1 MKSRQLFPFIFSLF
15 FVCSASANSVILPT
29 PQFPAPVN
37 PAEITSDLSVIDGQ
51 VQIDNQFEA
60 MQSLVEEKKLSAK
73 SSHKSNGEHSLQ
85 LGAAASLLAD
95 PPPQYSFSN
104 CTAFTLG
111 TGLNTTLTT
120 QGQVKCF
127 NTYSAT
133 DIKIV
138 AQASSQPA
146 GVNYDIFV
154 YYYNDVTSATEFKS
168 SSTALGNV
176 SEFSAAKMPAGNYI
190 IYVQAT
196 SGSSSTPFVVGALGY
211 SAFDQYEA
219 NDAIAY
225 ATPATGNSTWVGNTD
240 HAGDIDY
247 YIYTTG
253 STQTA
258 LAGRIV
264 SSNHALQVF
273 NGTSWVT
280 VASPTNFSV
289 ASSSTYLFRVFN
301 TAATNNTAVNYTLVL
316 SRPAVSLGN
325 AQVTNDENLTN
336 IGLGLETFSRI
347 TFTGQARD
355 ENNVMVPYGVVT
367 VIAYTVNQTVS
378 QAVQTGANGAV
389 NQTLNFTPCT
399 GGGAYGE
406 GSGGRDGIPSFWY
419 SGMGSSVG
427 FYQWCS
433 P

>member
-1 MKSRQLFPFIFSLF
+1 MKNIRLVSFIMSTFII
-15 FVCSASANSVILPT
+15 CSAHASTVSLST
-29 PQFPAPVN
+29 PQFPMAS
-37 PAEITSDLSVIDGQ
+37 ALTDATSDISVLDGQIQSDSQYEISQSIAQGEQLSVTK
-51 VQIDNQFEA
+51 QFA
-60 MQSLVEEKKLSAK
+60 LGVQSLK
-73 SSHKSNGEHSLQ
+73 SSGITPLSS
-85 LGAAASLLAD
+85 
-95 PPPQYSFSN
+95 PPPQYTFSG

-111 TGLNTTLTT
+111 TGLNTTLTS

-138 AQASSQPA
+138 AQATSQPA

-154 YYYNDVTSATEFKS
+154 YYYNDVTSSAEFKS

-176 SEFSAAKMPAGNYI
+176 NEFSAAKMPAGNYI

-196 SGSSSTPFVVGALGY
+196 TGSSATPFVVGAIGY
-211 SAFDQYEA
+211 SAYDQYEA

-225 ATPATGNSTWVGNTD
+225 ATPVSANTVLTGNTD
-240 HAGDIDY
+240 YAGDIDY
-247 YIYTTG
+247 FVYTTD
-253 STQTA
+253 SAQTA
-258 LAGRIV
+258 LSARII
-264 SSNHALQVF
+264 STNHALQVF
-273 NGTSWVT
+273 NGTSWLT
-280 VASPTNFSV
+280 ISTPTNFSV
-289 ASSSTYLFRVFN
+289 SPSATYYFRAFN
-301 TAATNNTAVNYTLVL
+301 TAATNNTAVNYSLVL
-316 SRPAVSLGN
+316 TRPAVSLGN
-325 AQVTNDENLTN
+325 PQVTNDENLTN
-336 IGLGLETFSRI
+336 IGLGTETFSRI
-347 TFTGQARD
+347 TFTGRAED
-355 ENNVMVPYGVVT
+355 ENQQLVPYGVVT

-406 GSGGRDGIPSFWY
+406 GSSGRNGIPSFWY
-419 SGMGSSVG
+419 SGMGDSVG